1 YIAQDHVKWTIYLS
15 GLGSSVKVC
24 LRKPSPVAGL
34 GLVPPTSNC
43 KQNQPKARRAGT
55 ADRQRPPKA
64 RPADRTNAAL
74 RSGNRA
80 SNEVASTPRV
90 MSTDPL
96 VRTAVRKSSL
106 WESDC

>member
-1 YIAQDHVKWTIYLS
+1 MDDLSKWV
-15 GLGSSVKVC
+15 GLF
-24 LRKPSPVAGL
+24 RQMPSPVAGL
-34 GLVPPTSNC
+34 GLVPPTSDC

-64 RPADRTNAAL
+64 RPAERTNAEL

-90 MSTDPL
+90 MSTHPL